1 MLRKFGVQK
10 LLTFIVVAWGI
21 VQLGMGFV
29 HAWGWLVLCRVL
41 LGIFEVWQIF
51 FLGGFDL
58 TTFLIWL
65 QAAFFPALLFIL
77 TTWFISLFQFF
88 VIQK

>member
-10 LLTFIVVAWGI
+10 LLTFIVVAWGT

-41 LGIFEVWQIF
+41 LGIFEVWQNIF
-51 FLGGFDL
+51 FVGARLDYLFDL
-58 TTFLIWL
+58 ASGCLLPSTSVHSNHMVHLFLG
-65 QAAFFPALLFIL
+65 
-77 TTWFISLFQFF
+77 SL
-88 VIQK
+88 